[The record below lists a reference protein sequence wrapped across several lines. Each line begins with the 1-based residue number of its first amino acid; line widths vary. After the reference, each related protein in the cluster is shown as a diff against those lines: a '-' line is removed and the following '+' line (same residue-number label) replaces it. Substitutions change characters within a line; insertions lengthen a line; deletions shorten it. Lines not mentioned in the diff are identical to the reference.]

1 MIYINVYHIYQN
13 KEERKRERMNFYY
26 IAIMNSN

>member
-1 MIYINVYHIYQN
+1 MIYINVYYIYQN
-13 KEERKRERMNFYY
+13 KGERKRERMNFYY